1 LNEGKLNEG
10 LKKLQHVK
18 DLWDK
23 LDPRDRDIII
33 HRADFTVNTLN
44 DWKALSK
51 DEREMIFRWF
61 YL

>member
-1 LNEGKLNEG
+1 ME
-10 LKKLQHVK
+10 
-18 DLWDK
+18 LWDK
-23 LDPRDRDIII
+23 LDPRDRVIII
-33 HRADFTVNTLN
+33 HRADFKVNTLN

>member
-1 LNEGKLNEG
+1 MNEVI
-10 LKKLQHVK
+10 KKLDHVME
-18 DLWDK
+18 LWDK
-23 LDPRDRDIII
+23 LDPRDRVIII
-33 HRADFTVNTLN
+33 HRADFKVNTLN